1 MTTPRRFSTFKSLSY
16 EHTTNHSKCFGLCD
30 RHLDFGHPAYAFH
43 PPTLKRPTMQTLRPW
58 PWKISEAVK
67 DLNTAIDRAVNVYKT
82 NHIRPQNRI
91 RSLQAKSNELQRTLD
106 HLRTLLDA
114 ECRAIGQ
121 AEKREDP
128 SPDQQAHVHPRPEHR
143 RAGSAPSRA
152 SSTRGITYHWSL
164 KTDLQ

>member
-1 MTTPRRFSTFKSLSY
+1 MTTPRQFSTFKFPSH
-16 EHTTNHSKCFGLCD
+16 EHASDHSKCLSLCLRD
-30 RHLDFGHPAYAFH
+30 RHPHADPGQCHPS
-43 PPTLKRPTMQTLRPW
+43 TQQRPIMQALRPW

-121 AEKREDP
+121 SEKREDP
-128 SPDQQAHVHPRPEHR
+128 SPDQQAHLHPRPEPIR
-143 RAGSAPSRA
+143 TGLSTPRA
-152 SSTRGITYHWSL
+152 SSPRGITYHWNL
-164 KTDLQ
+164 YNH